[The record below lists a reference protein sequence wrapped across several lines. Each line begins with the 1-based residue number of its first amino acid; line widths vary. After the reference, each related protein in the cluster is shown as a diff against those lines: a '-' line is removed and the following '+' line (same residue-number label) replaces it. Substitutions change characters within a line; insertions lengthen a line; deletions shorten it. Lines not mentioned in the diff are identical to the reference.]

1 MSVRNIDWPDECDAI
16 LEHIRQ
22 VYGPDDHQLWEGVYG
37 QMPYFDPAD
46 SIVIDGDTEGEIA
59 GHALIVPRLIQIG
72 SALLPAAE
80 IALIGVLDTYQE
92 RGYEQILLDAVHAR
106 MTARGDA
113 LGLSFG
119 QPEVFE
125 PWGYDYAVGLYLTS
139 YESDLSTDLALHAGH
154 WSLDKSY
161 ERRTADRLGARN
173 QGMTVRRFYMN
184 DLPSVQALYAAE
196 SARGHYML
204 ARDEATWAWQLDY
217 LTRLNRYAPDDFL
230 VAEID
235 GRLVAYVRMVS
246 QTSVNVFRAGEA
258 AAFSVI
264 EAGGDH
270 PDGIEALLGDVART
284 AQALGAARIGLFVH
298 PESTLMRHALARGAC
313 LRQFTGA
320 GFLRL
325 HDLIGAFSAL
335 HPVLET
341 RRQDSRFADRA
352 YLLVVTTETDQVE
365 VPLGRGEPQT
375 VALEIPAAA
384 LVRLITGWTGFDQL
398 DTGFQETDRDLLR
411 VLFPPRDPKIGLAD
425 LI

>member
-1 MSVRNIDWPDECDAI
+1 MSVRTIFWPDERDAI
-16 LEHIRQ
+16 LDHIRQ

-37 QMPYFDPAD
+37 QMPYSHPAD
-46 SIVIDGDTEGEIA
+46 SLVIDGDREGEIA
-59 GHALIVPRLIQIG
+59 GHALIVPRLLQIG
-72 SALLPAAE
+72 SALLPTAE
-80 IALIGVLDTYQE
+80 IALIGVLEAYRG
-92 RGYEQILLDAVHAR
+92 RGYEQALLDAVHAR

-139 YESDLSTDLALHAGH
+139 YESDISTELAQRAGR
-154 WSLDKSY
+154 WSLAQSY

-173 QGMTVRRFYMN
+173 GAVTVRRFYTN
-184 DLPSVQALYAAE
+184 DLPAVQALYTAE

-204 ARDEATWAWQLDY
+204 ARDEATWTWQLDY
-217 LTRLNRYAPDDFL
+217 LARLNRYEPDDFL

-235 GRLVAYVRMVS
+235 GRLVAYARVVS
-246 QTSVNVFRAGEA
+246 RTPVNVIRGSEA
-258 AAFSVI
+258 AGFSVI

-270 PDGIEALLGDVART
+270 PDGIEALLGEIART
-284 AQALGAARIGLFVH
+284 AQSFNAARIGLFVH
-298 PESTLMRHALARGAC
+298 PASALMRHALARGAS

-325 HDLIGAFSAL
+325 HDLMATFNAL
-335 HPVLET
+335 YAVLET
-341 RRQDSRFADRA
+341 RRRDSRFANRA
-352 YLLVVTTETDQVE
+352 FVLVITTETDQIE
-365 VPLGRGEPQT
+365 VPLGEDEPQT
-375 VALEIPAAA
+375 VTLDIPAAVLA
-384 LVRLITGWTGFDQL
+384 RLITGWASVDHL
-398 DTGFQETDRDLLR
+398 DAGYHEADRDLLR